1 MKQGLQ
7 LRLSQQLAMTPQLQ
21 QAIRLLQL
29 STLELQQELQQAL
42 ESNPLLEQTDIH
54 DEIATQETQDSE
66 GLDTAEALEQK
77 EMPDELPLDASW
89 DEIYTA
95 GTPSGTG
102 TDYIDDELPV
112 YQGETTQSLQDYL
125 MWQVE
130 LTPFSDT
137 DRAIATAIVDAVDDT
152 GYLTV
157 TVQDILD
164 GMGDSDGDIGL
175 EEIEAVLKRVQR
187 FDPVGVAARD
197 LRDCLLIQLS
207 QFSAETPFLAQA
219 RQIVSDHLD
228 LLANHDFRSLMRVTR
243 LKEDVLK
250 EAVNLI
256 QSLDPRPGQSIQT
269 GEPEYVIPDVLVR
282 KHNGRWTVEL
292 NADSIP
298 RLKINQQYAAMSGSA
313 RNESDSQFIRSNLQ
327 EAKWLI
333 KSLESRNDTLL
344 RVSRCIV
351 EQQQAFFEQGEE
363 YMKPMVLADIAQAVE
378 MHESTISRVTTQKYL
393 HSPRGI
399 FELKYFFSSHVNTEG
414 GGEASSTAIR
424 ALVKKLIAAE
434 NPAKPLSDSKLTS
447 MLSEQGSWWPAVP
460 LRSIE
465 NLYPYR
471 RQTSANSWSDPTD
484 KEDTMQLNITGQN
497 VEITEALREFVN
509 TKFAKLEQYFERINQ
524 VYIVLKVE
532 KVTQVADATLHVNGG
547 ELHASSEGQD
557 MYAAI
562 DGLIDKLA
570 RQLTKHKD
578 KLKQH

>member
-42 ESNPLLEQTDIH
+42 ESNPLLEQIDTH
-54 DEIATQETQDSE
+54 EEIDTRETQDSE
-66 GLDTAEALEQK
+66 TLDTADALEQK
-77 EMPDELPLDASW
+77 EMPEELPLDASW
-89 DEIYTA
+89 DTIYTA
-95 GTPSGTG
+95 GTPSGTSG
-102 TDYIDDELPV
+102 DYIDDELPV
-112 YQGETTQSLQDYL
+112 YQGETTQTLQDYL

-137 DRAIATAIVDAVDDT
+137 DRAIATSIVDAVDDT

-157 TVQDILD
+157 PLEDILES
-164 GMGDSDGDIGL
+164 MGD
-175 EEIEAVLKRVQR
+175 EEIDIDEVEAVLKRIQR
-187 FDPVGVAARD
+187 FDPVGVAAKD

-207 QFSAETPFLAQA
+207 QFDKTTPWLEEA
-219 RQIVSDHLD
+219 RLIISDHLD
-228 LLANHDFRSLMRVTR
+228 LLANHDFRTLMRVTR

-282 KHNGRWTVEL
+282 KHNGHWTVEL
-292 NADSIP
+292 NSDSIP
-298 RLKINQQYAAMSGSA
+298 RLQINQHYASMCNNA
-313 RNESDSQFIRSNLQ
+313 RNDDDSQFIRSNLQ
-327 EAKWLI
+327 DAKWLI

-447 MLSEQGSWWPAVP
+447 LLSEQGIMVARRTVAKYRES
-460 LRSIE
+460 LSI
-465 NLYPYR
+465 PPST
-471 RQTSANSWSDPTD
+471 QS
-484 KEDTMQLNITGQN
+484 KQL
-497 VEITEALREFVN
+497 V
-509 TKFAKLEQYFERINQ
+509 
-524 VYIVLKVE
+524 
-532 KVTQVADATLHVNGG
+532 
-547 ELHASSEGQD
+547 
-557 MYAAI
+557 
-562 DGLIDKLA
+562 
-570 RQLTKHKD
+570 
-578 KLKQH
+578 

>member
-1 MKQGLQ
+1 
-7 LRLSQQLAMTPQLQ
+7 MTPQLQ

-42 ESNPLLEQTDIH
+42 ESNPLLEQTDLH
-54 DEIATQETQDSE
+54 DEVETKEVEDRES
-66 GLDTAEALEQK
+66 LDTVDALEQK
-77 EMPDELPLDASW
+77 DMPEELPLDASW

-95 GTPSGTG
+95 GTPSGNG
-102 TDYIDDELPV
+102 VDYQDDELPV

-130 LTPFSDT
+130 LTPFTDT
-137 DRAIATAIVDAVDDT
+137 DRAIATSIVDAVDDT
-152 GYLTV
+152 GYLTIRLE
-157 TVQDILD
+157 DIVESID
-164 GMGDSDGDIGL
+164 DDDIGL
-175 EEIEAVLKRVQR
+175 EEVEAVLKRIQR
-187 FDPVGVAARD
+187 FDPVGVAAKD
-197 LRDCLLIQLS
+197 LRDCLLVQLS
-207 QFSAETPFLAQA
+207 QYAKETPWLEEA
-219 RQIVSDHLD
+219 RLIISDHLD

-243 LKEDVLK
+243 LKEEVLK

-269 GEPEYVIPDVLVR
+269 SEPEYVIPDVLVR
-282 KHNGRWTVEL
+282 KVSGRWVVEL
-292 NADSIP
+292 NSDSIP
-298 RLKINQQYAAMSGSA
+298 RLKINQHYAAMGNSA
-313 RNESDSQFIRSNLQ
+313 RNDADSQFIRSNLQ
-327 EAKWLI
+327 EARWLI

-351 EQQQAFFEQGEE
+351 EQQQAFFDQGEE
-363 YMKPMVLADIAQAVE
+363 FMKPMVLADIAQAVE

-434 NPAKPLSDSKLTS
+434 NPAKPLSDSKLTTICPNRV
-447 MLSEQGSWWPAVP
+447 SWWHVVP
-460 LRSIE
+460 SLSTE
-465 NLYPYR
+465 SLYPFR
-471 RQTSANSWSDPTD
+471 HLTSVNNWFDTTD
-484 KEDTMQLNITGQN
+484 KEDTMQLNITGHN
-497 VEITEALREFVN
+497 VEITPALREFVN
-509 TKFAKLEQYFERINQ
+509 AKFSKLEQFFDRINQ

-532 KVTQVADATLHVNGG
+532 KVTQIADANLHVNGG
-547 ELHASSEGQD
+547 EIHASAEGQD

>member
-42 ESNPLLEQTDIH
+42 ESNPLLEQIDTH
-54 DEIATQETQDSE
+54 EEIDTRETQDSE
-66 GLDTAEALEQK
+66 TLDTADALEQK
-77 EMPDELPLDASW
+77 EMPEELPLDASW
-89 DEIYTA
+89 DTIYTA
-95 GTPSGTG
+95 GTPSGTSG
-102 TDYIDDELPV
+102 DYIDDELPV
-112 YQGETTQSLQDYL
+112 YQGETTQTLQDYL

-137 DRAIATAIVDAVDDT
+137 DRAIATSIVDAVDET

-157 TVQDILD
+157 PLEDILESI
-164 GMGDSDGDIGL
+164 GD
-175 EEIEAVLKRVQR
+175 EEIDIDEVEAVLKRIQR
-187 FDPVGVAARD
+187 FDPVGVAAKD

-207 QFSAETPFLAQA
+207 QFDKTTPWLEEA
-219 RQIVSDHLD
+219 RLIISDHLD
-228 LLANHDFRSLMRVTR
+228 LLANHDFRTLMRVTR

-282 KHNGRWTVEL
+282 KHNGHWTVKL
-292 NADSIP
+292 NSDSIP
-298 RLKINQQYAAMSGSA
+298 RLQINQHYASMCNNA
-313 RNESDSQFIRSNLQ
+313 RNDGDSQFIRSNLQ
-327 EAKWLI
+327 DAKWLI

-447 MLSEQGSWWPAVP
+447 LLSEQGIMVARRTVAKYRES
-460 LRSIE
+460 LSIPPS
-465 NLYPYR
+465 NQR
-471 RQTSANSWSDPTD
+471 
-484 KEDTMQLNITGQN
+484 KQL
-497 VEITEALREFVN
+497 V
-509 TKFAKLEQYFERINQ
+509 
-524 VYIVLKVE
+524 
-532 KVTQVADATLHVNGG
+532 
-547 ELHASSEGQD
+547 
-557 MYAAI
+557 
-562 DGLIDKLA
+562 
-570 RQLTKHKD
+570 
-578 KLKQH
+578 

>member
-42 ESNPLLEQTDIH
+42 ESNPLLEQIDTH
-54 DEIATQETQDSE
+54 EEIDTRETQDSE
-66 GLDTAEALEQK
+66 TLDTADALEQK
-77 EMPDELPLDASW
+77 EMPEELPLDASW
-89 DEIYTA
+89 DTIYTA
-95 GTPSGTG
+95 GTPSGTSG
-102 TDYIDDELPV
+102 DYIDDELPV
-112 YQGETTQSLQDYL
+112 YQGETTQTLQDYL

-137 DRAIATAIVDAVDDT
+137 DRAIATSIVDAVDDT

-157 TVQDILD
+157 PLEDILES
-164 GMGDSDGDIGL
+164 MGD
-175 EEIEAVLKRVQR
+175 EEIDIDEVEAVLKRIQQ
-187 FDPVGVAARD
+187 FDPVGVAAKD

-207 QFSAETPFLAQA
+207 QFDKTTPWLEEA
-219 RQIVSDHLD
+219 RLIISDHLD
-228 LLANHDFRSLMRVTR
+228 LLANHDFRTLMRVTR

-282 KHNGRWTVEL
+282 KHNGHWTVEL
-292 NADSIP
+292 NSDSIP
-298 RLKINQQYAAMSGSA
+298 RLQINQHYASMCNNA
-313 RNESDSQFIRSNLQ
+313 RNDGDSQFIRSNLQ
-327 EAKWLI
+327 DAKWLI

-351 EQQQAFFEQGEE
+351 KQQQAFFEQGEE

-447 MLSEQGSWWPAVP
+447 LLSEQGIMVARRTVAKYRES
-460 LRSIE
+460 LSIPPS
-465 NLYPYR
+465 NQR
-471 RQTSANSWSDPTD
+471 
-484 KEDTMQLNITGQN
+484 KQL
-497 VEITEALREFVN
+497 V
-509 TKFAKLEQYFERINQ
+509 
-524 VYIVLKVE
+524 
-532 KVTQVADATLHVNGG
+532 
-547 ELHASSEGQD
+547 
-557 MYAAI
+557 
-562 DGLIDKLA
+562 
-570 RQLTKHKD
+570 
-578 KLKQH
+578 

>member
-42 ESNPLLEQTDIH
+42 ESNPLLEQIDTH
-54 DEIATQETQDSE
+54 EEIDTRETQDSE
-66 GLDTAEALEQK
+66 TLDTADALEQK
-77 EMPDELPLDASW
+77 EMPEELPLDASW
-89 DEIYTA
+89 DTIYTA
-95 GTPSGTG
+95 GTPSGTSG
-102 TDYIDDELPV
+102 DYIDDELPV
-112 YQGETTQSLQDYL
+112 YQGETTQTLQDYL

-137 DRAIATAIVDAVDDT
+137 DRAIATSIVDAVDDT

-157 TVQDILD
+157 PLEDILES
-164 GMGDSDGDIGL
+164 MGD
-175 EEIEAVLKRVQR
+175 EEIDIDEVEAVLKRIQR
-187 FDPVGVAARD
+187 FDPVGVAAKD

-207 QFSAETPFLAQA
+207 QFDKTTPWLEEA
-219 RQIVSDHLD
+219 RLIISDHLD
-228 LLANHDFRSLMRVTR
+228 LLANHDFRTLMRVTR

-282 KHNGRWTVEL
+282 KHNGHWTVEL
-292 NADSIP
+292 NSDSIP
-298 RLKINQQYAAMSGSA
+298 RLQINQHYASMCNNA
-313 RNESDSQFIRSNLQ
+313 RNDGDSQFIRSNLQ
-327 EAKWLI
+327 DAKWLI

-414 GGEASSTAIR
+414 VGEASSTAIR

-447 MLSEQGSWWPAVP
+447 LLSEQGIMVARRTVAKYRES
-460 LRSIE
+460 LSIPPS
-465 NLYPYR
+465 NQR
-471 RQTSANSWSDPTD
+471 
-484 KEDTMQLNITGQN
+484 KQL
-497 VEITEALREFVN
+497 V
-509 TKFAKLEQYFERINQ
+509 
-524 VYIVLKVE
+524 
-532 KVTQVADATLHVNGG
+532 
-547 ELHASSEGQD
+547 
-557 MYAAI
+557 
-562 DGLIDKLA
+562 
-570 RQLTKHKD
+570 
-578 KLKQH
+578 

>member
-42 ESNPLLEQTDIH
+42 ESNPLLEQIDTH
-54 DEIATQETQDSE
+54 EEIDTRETQDSE
-66 GLDTAEALEQK
+66 TLDTADALEQK
-77 EMPDELPLDASW
+77 EMPEELPLDASW
-89 DEIYTA
+89 DTIYTA
-95 GTPSGTG
+95 GTPSGTSG
-102 TDYIDDELPV
+102 DYIDDELPV
-112 YQGETTQSLQDYL
+112 YQGETTQTLQDYL

-137 DRAIATAIVDAVDDT
+137 DRAIATSIVDAVDDT

-157 TVQDILD
+157 PLEDILES
-164 GMGDSDGDIGL
+164 MGD
-175 EEIEAVLKRVQR
+175 EEIDIDEVEAVLKRIQR
-187 FDPVGVAARD
+187 FDPVGVAAKD

-207 QFSAETPFLAQA
+207 QFDKTTPWLEEA
-219 RQIVSDHLD
+219 RLIISDHLD
-228 LLANHDFRSLMRVTR
+228 LLANHDFRTLRRVTR

-250 EAVNLI
+250 EAVNLV

-282 KHNGRWTVEL
+282 KHNGHWTVEL
-292 NADSIP
+292 NSDSIP
-298 RLKINQQYAAMSGSA
+298 RLQINQHYASMCNNA
-313 RNESDSQFIRSNLQ
+313 RNDGDSQFIRSNLQ
-327 EAKWLI
+327 DAKWLI

-447 MLSEQGSWWPAVP
+447 LLSEQGIMVARRTVVKYRES
-460 LRSIE
+460 LSIPPS
-465 NLYPYR
+465 NQR
-471 RQTSANSWSDPTD
+471 
-484 KEDTMQLNITGQN
+484 KQL
-497 VEITEALREFVN
+497 V
-509 TKFAKLEQYFERINQ
+509 
-524 VYIVLKVE
+524 
-532 KVTQVADATLHVNGG
+532 
-547 ELHASSEGQD
+547 
-557 MYAAI
+557 
-562 DGLIDKLA
+562 
-570 RQLTKHKD
+570 
-578 KLKQH
+578 

>member
-42 ESNPLLEQTDIH
+42 ESNPLLEQIDTH
-54 DEIATQETQDSE
+54 EEIDTRETQDSE
-66 GLDTAEALEQK
+66 TLDTADALEQK
-77 EMPDELPLDASW
+77 EMPEELPLDASW
-89 DEIYTA
+89 DTIYTA
-95 GTPSGTG
+95 GTPSGTSG
-102 TDYIDDELPV
+102 DYIDDELPV
-112 YQGETTQSLQDYL
+112 YQGETTQTLQDYL

-137 DRAIATAIVDAVDDT
+137 DRAIATSIVDAVDDT

-157 TVQDILD
+157 PLEDILES
-164 GMGDSDGDIGL
+164 MGD
-175 EEIEAVLKRVQR
+175 EEIDIDEVEAVLKRIQR
-187 FDPVGVAARD
+187 FDPVGVAAKD

-207 QFSAETPFLAQA
+207 QFDKTTPWLEEA
-219 RQIVSDHLD
+219 RLIISDHLD
-228 LLANHDFRSLMRVTR
+228 LLANHDFRTLMRVTR

-282 KHNGRWTVEL
+282 KHNGHWTVEL
-292 NADSIP
+292 NSDSIP
-298 RLKINQQYAAMSGSA
+298 RLQINQHYASMCNNA
-313 RNESDSQFIRSNLQ
+313 RNDGDSQFIRSNLQ
-327 EAKWLI
+327 DAKWLI

-378 MHESTISRVTTQKYL
+378 MHESTISRVTTQKYV

-447 MLSEQGSWWPAVP
+447 LLSEQGIMVARRTVAKYRES
-460 LRSIE
+460 LSIPPS
-465 NLYPYR
+465 NQR
-471 RQTSANSWSDPTD
+471 
-484 KEDTMQLNITGQN
+484 KQL
-497 VEITEALREFVN
+497 V
-509 TKFAKLEQYFERINQ
+509 
-524 VYIVLKVE
+524 
-532 KVTQVADATLHVNGG
+532 
-547 ELHASSEGQD
+547 
-557 MYAAI
+557 
-562 DGLIDKLA
+562 
-570 RQLTKHKD
+570 
-578 KLKQH
+578 

>member
-42 ESNPLLEQTDIH
+42 ESNPLLEQIDTH
-54 DEIATQETQDSE
+54 EEIDTRETQDSE
-66 GLDTAEALEQK
+66 TLDTADALEQK
-77 EMPDELPLDASW
+77 EMPEELPLDASW
-89 DEIYTA
+89 DTIYTA
-95 GTPSGTG
+95 GTPSGTSG
-102 TDYIDDELPV
+102 DYIDDELPV
-112 YQGETTQSLQDYL
+112 YQGETTQTLQDYL

-137 DRAIATAIVDAVDDT
+137 DRAIATSIVDAVDDT

-157 TVQDILD
+157 PLEDILES
-164 GMGDSDGDIGL
+164 MGD
-175 EEIEAVLKRVQR
+175 EEIDIDEVEAVLKRIQR
-187 FDPVGVAARD
+187 FDPVGVAAKD

-207 QFSAETPFLAQA
+207 QFDKTTPWLEEA
-219 RQIVSDHLD
+219 RLIISDHLD
-228 LLANHDFRSLMRVTR
+228 LLANHDFRTLMRVTR

-282 KHNGRWTVEL
+282 KHNGHWTVEL
-292 NADSIP
+292 NSDSIP
-298 RLKINQQYAAMSGSA
+298 RLQINQHYASMCNNA
-313 RNESDSQFIRSNLQ
+313 RNDDDSQFIRSNLQ
-327 EAKWLI
+327 DAKWLI

-399 FELKYFFSSHVNTEG
+399 FKLKYFFSSHVNTEG

-447 MLSEQGSWWPAVP
+447 LLSEQGIMVARRTVAKYRES
-460 LRSIE
+460 LSIPPS
-465 NLYPYR
+465 NQR
-471 RQTSANSWSDPTD
+471 
-484 KEDTMQLNITGQN
+484 KQL
-497 VEITEALREFVN
+497 V
-509 TKFAKLEQYFERINQ
+509 
-524 VYIVLKVE
+524 
-532 KVTQVADATLHVNGG
+532 
-547 ELHASSEGQD
+547 
-557 MYAAI
+557 
-562 DGLIDKLA
+562 
-570 RQLTKHKD
+570 
-578 KLKQH
+578 

>member
-42 ESNPLLEQTDIH
+42 ESNPLLEQIDTH
-54 DEIATQETQDSE
+54 EEIDTRETQDSE
-66 GLDTAEALEQK
+66 TLDTADALEQK
-77 EMPDELPLDASW
+77 EMPEELPLDASW
-89 DEIYTA
+89 DTIYTA
-95 GTPSGTG
+95 GTPSGTSG
-102 TDYIDDELPV
+102 DYIDDELPV
-112 YQGETTQSLQDYL
+112 YQGETTQTLQDYL

-137 DRAIATAIVDAVDDT
+137 DRAIATSIVDAVDDT

-157 TVQDILD
+157 PLEDILES
-164 GMGDSDGDIGL
+164 MGD
-175 EEIEAVLKRVQR
+175 EEIDIDEVEAVLKRIQR
-187 FDPVGVAARD
+187 FDPVGVAAKD

-207 QFSAETPFLAQA
+207 QFDKTTPWLEEA
-219 RQIVSDHLD
+219 RLIISDHLD
-228 LLANHDFRSLMRVTR
+228 LLANHDFRTLMRVTR

-282 KHNGRWTVEL
+282 KHNGHWTVEL
-292 NADSIP
+292 NSDSIP
-298 RLKINQQYAAMSGSA
+298 RLQINQHYASMCNNA
-313 RNESDSQFIRSNLQ
+313 RNDGDSQFIRSNLQ
-327 EAKWLI
+327 DAKWLI

-399 FELKYFFSSHVNTEG
+399 FGLKYFFSSHVNTEG

-447 MLSEQGSWWPAVP
+447 LLSEQGIMVARRTVAKYRES
-460 LRSIE
+460 LSIPPS
-465 NLYPYR
+465 NQR
-471 RQTSANSWSDPTD
+471 
-484 KEDTMQLNITGQN
+484 KQL
-497 VEITEALREFVN
+497 V
-509 TKFAKLEQYFERINQ
+509 
-524 VYIVLKVE
+524 
-532 KVTQVADATLHVNGG
+532 
-547 ELHASSEGQD
+547 
-557 MYAAI
+557 
-562 DGLIDKLA
+562 
-570 RQLTKHKD
+570 
-578 KLKQH
+578 

>member
-42 ESNPLLEQTDIH
+42 ESNPLLEQIDTH
-54 DEIATQETQDSE
+54 EEIDTRETQDSE
-66 GLDTAEALEQK
+66 TLDTADALEQK
-77 EMPDELPLDASW
+77 EMPEELPLDASW
-89 DEIYTA
+89 DTIYTA
-95 GTPSGTG
+95 GTPSGTSG
-102 TDYIDDELPV
+102 DYIDDELPV
-112 YQGETTQSLQDYL
+112 YQGETTQILQDYL

-137 DRAIATAIVDAVDDT
+137 DRAIATSIVDAVDET

-157 TVQDILD
+157 PLEDILES
-164 GMGDSDGDIGL
+164 MGD
-175 EEIEAVLKRVQR
+175 EEIDIDEVEAVLKRIQR
-187 FDPVGVAARD
+187 FDPVGVAAKD

-207 QFSAETPFLAQA
+207 QFDKTTPWLEEA
-219 RQIVSDHLD
+219 RLIISDHLD
-228 LLANHDFRSLMRVTR
+228 LLANHDFRTLMRVTR

-282 KHNGRWTVEL
+282 KHNGHWTVEL
-292 NADSIP
+292 NSDSIP
-298 RLKINQQYAAMSGSA
+298 RLQINQHYASMCNNA
-313 RNESDSQFIRSNLQ
+313 RNDGDSQFIRSNLQ
-327 EAKWLI
+327 DAKWLI

-447 MLSEQGSWWPAVP
+447 LLSEQGIMVARRTVAKYRES
-460 LRSIE
+460 LSIPPS
-465 NLYPYR
+465 NQR
-471 RQTSANSWSDPTD
+471 
-484 KEDTMQLNITGQN
+484 KQL
-497 VEITEALREFVN
+497 V
-509 TKFAKLEQYFERINQ
+509 
-524 VYIVLKVE
+524 
-532 KVTQVADATLHVNGG
+532 
-547 ELHASSEGQD
+547 
-557 MYAAI
+557 
-562 DGLIDKLA
+562 
-570 RQLTKHKD
+570 
-578 KLKQH
+578 

>member
-42 ESNPLLEQTDIH
+42 ESNPLLEQIDTH
-54 DEIATQETQDSE
+54 EEIDTRETQDSE
-66 GLDTAEALEQK
+66 TLDTADALEQK
-77 EMPDELPLDASW
+77 EMPEELPLDASW
-89 DEIYTA
+89 DTIYTA
-95 GTPSGTG
+95 GTPSGTSG
-102 TDYIDDELPV
+102 DYIDDELPV
-112 YQGETTQSLQDYL
+112 YQGETTQTLQDYL

-137 DRAIATAIVDAVDDT
+137 DRAIATSIVDAVDDT

-157 TVQDILD
+157 PLEDILES
-164 GMGDSDGDIGL
+164 MGD
-175 EEIEAVLKRVQR
+175 EEIDIDEVEAVLKRIQR
-187 FDPVGVAARD
+187 FDPVGVAAKD

-207 QFSAETPFLAQA
+207 QFDKTTPWLEEA
-219 RQIVSDHLD
+219 RLIISDHLD
-228 LLANHDFRSLMRVTR
+228 LLANHDFRTLMRVTR

-282 KHNGRWTVEL
+282 KHNGHWTVEL
-292 NADSIP
+292 NSDSIP
-298 RLKINQQYAAMSGSA
+298 RLQINQHYASMCNNA
-313 RNESDSQFIRSNLQ
+313 RNDGDSQFIRSNLQ
-327 EAKWLI
+327 DAKWLI

-434 NPAKPLSDSKLTS
+434 NTAKPLSDSKLTS
-447 MLSEQGSWWPAVP
+447 LLSEQGIMVARRTVAKYRES
-460 LRSIE
+460 LSIPPS
-465 NLYPYR
+465 NQR
-471 RQTSANSWSDPTD
+471 
-484 KEDTMQLNITGQN
+484 KQL
-497 VEITEALREFVN
+497 V
-509 TKFAKLEQYFERINQ
+509 
-524 VYIVLKVE
+524 
-532 KVTQVADATLHVNGG
+532 
-547 ELHASSEGQD
+547 
-557 MYAAI
+557 
-562 DGLIDKLA
+562 
-570 RQLTKHKD
+570 
-578 KLKQH
+578 

>member
-42 ESNPLLEQTDIH
+42 ESNPLLEQIDTH
-54 DEIATQETQDSE
+54 EEIDTRETQDSE
-66 GLDTAEALEQK
+66 TLDTADALEQK
-77 EMPDELPLDASW
+77 EMPEELPLDASW
-89 DEIYTA
+89 DTIYTA
-95 GTPSGTG
+95 GTPSGTSG
-102 TDYIDDELPV
+102 DYIDDELPV
-112 YQGETTQSLQDYL
+112 YQGETTQTLQDYL

-137 DRAIATAIVDAVDDT
+137 DRAIATSIVDAVDDT

-157 TVQDILD
+157 PLEDILES
-164 GMGDSDGDIGL
+164 MGD
-175 EEIEAVLKRVQR
+175 EEIDIDEVEAVLKRIQR
-187 FDPVGVAARD
+187 FEPVGVAAKD

-207 QFSAETPFLAQA
+207 QFDKTTPWLEEA
-219 RQIVSDHLD
+219 RLIISDHLD
-228 LLANHDFRSLMRVTR
+228 LLANHDFRTLMRVTR

-282 KHNGRWTVEL
+282 KHNGHWTVEL
-292 NADSIP
+292 NSDSIP
-298 RLKINQQYAAMSGSA
+298 RLQINQHYASMCNNA
-313 RNESDSQFIRSNLQ
+313 RNDGDSQFIRSNLQ
-327 EAKWLI
+327 DAKWLI

-447 MLSEQGSWWPAVP
+447 LLSEQGIMVARRTVAKYRES
-460 LRSIE
+460 LSIPPS
-465 NLYPYR
+465 NQR
-471 RQTSANSWSDPTD
+471 
-484 KEDTMQLNITGQN
+484 KQL
-497 VEITEALREFVN
+497 V
-509 TKFAKLEQYFERINQ
+509 
-524 VYIVLKVE
+524 
-532 KVTQVADATLHVNGG
+532 
-547 ELHASSEGQD
+547 
-557 MYAAI
+557 
-562 DGLIDKLA
+562 
-570 RQLTKHKD
+570 
-578 KLKQH
+578 

>member
-42 ESNPLLEQTDIH
+42 ESNPLLEQIDPH
-54 DEIATQETQDSE
+54 EEIDTRETQDSE
-66 GLDTAEALEQK
+66 TLDTADALEQK
-77 EMPDELPLDASW
+77 EMPEELPLDASW
-89 DEIYTA
+89 DTIYTA
-95 GTPSGTG
+95 GTPSGTSG
-102 TDYIDDELPV
+102 DYIDDELPV
-112 YQGETTQSLQDYL
+112 YQGETTQTLQDYL

-137 DRAIATAIVDAVDDT
+137 DRAIATSIVDAVDDT

-157 TVQDILD
+157 PLEDILES
-164 GMGDSDGDIGL
+164 MGD
-175 EEIEAVLKRVQR
+175 EEIDIDEVEAVLKRIQR
-187 FDPVGVAARD
+187 FDPVGVAAKD

-207 QFSAETPFLAQA
+207 QFDKTTPWLEEA
-219 RQIVSDHLD
+219 RLIISDHLD
-228 LLANHDFRSLMRVTR
+228 LLANHDFRTLMRVTR

-282 KHNGRWTVEL
+282 KHNGHWTVEL
-292 NADSIP
+292 NSDSIP
-298 RLKINQQYAAMSGSA
+298 RLQINQHYASMCNNA
-313 RNESDSQFIRSNLQ
+313 RNDGDSQFIRSNLQ
-327 EAKWLI
+327 DAKWLI

-447 MLSEQGSWWPAVP
+447 LLSEQGIMVARRTVAKYRES
-460 LRSIE
+460 LSIPPS
-465 NLYPYR
+465 NQR
-471 RQTSANSWSDPTD
+471 
-484 KEDTMQLNITGQN
+484 KQL
-497 VEITEALREFVN
+497 V
-509 TKFAKLEQYFERINQ
+509 
-524 VYIVLKVE
+524 
-532 KVTQVADATLHVNGG
+532 
-547 ELHASSEGQD
+547 
-557 MYAAI
+557 
-562 DGLIDKLA
+562 
-570 RQLTKHKD
+570 
-578 KLKQH
+578 

>member
-42 ESNPLLEQTDIH
+42 ESNPLLEQIDTH
-54 DEIATQETQDSE
+54 EEIDTRETQDSE
-66 GLDTAEALEQK
+66 TLDTADALEQK
-77 EMPDELPLDASW
+77 EMPEELPLDASW
-89 DEIYTA
+89 DTIYTA
-95 GTPSGTG
+95 GTPSGTSG
-102 TDYIDDELPV
+102 DYIDDELPV
-112 YQGETTQSLQDYL
+112 YQGETTQTLQDYL

-137 DRAIATAIVDAVDDT
+137 DRAIATSIVDAVDDT

-157 TVQDILD
+157 PLEDILES
-164 GMGDSDGDIGL
+164 MGD
-175 EEIEAVLKRVQR
+175 EEIDIDEVEAVLKRIQR
-187 FDPVGVAARD
+187 FDPVGVAAKD

-207 QFSAETPFLAQA
+207 QFDKTTPWLEEA
-219 RQIVSDHLD
+219 RLIISDHLD
-228 LLANHDFRSLMRVTR
+228 LLANHDFRTLMRVTC

-282 KHNGRWTVEL
+282 KHNGHWTVEL
-292 NADSIP
+292 NSDSIP
-298 RLKINQQYAAMSGSA
+298 RLQINQHYASMCNNA
-313 RNESDSQFIRSNLQ
+313 RNDGDSQFIRSNLQ
-327 EAKWLI
+327 DAKWLI

-447 MLSEQGSWWPAVP
+447 LLSEQGIMVARRTVAKYRES
-460 LRSIE
+460 LSIPPS
-465 NLYPYR
+465 NQR
-471 RQTSANSWSDPTD
+471 
-484 KEDTMQLNITGQN
+484 KQL
-497 VEITEALREFVN
+497 V
-509 TKFAKLEQYFERINQ
+509 
-524 VYIVLKVE
+524 
-532 KVTQVADATLHVNGG
+532 
-547 ELHASSEGQD
+547 
-557 MYAAI
+557 
-562 DGLIDKLA
+562 
-570 RQLTKHKD
+570 
-578 KLKQH
+578 

>member
-42 ESNPLLEQTDIH
+42 ESNPLLEQIDTH
-54 DEIATQETQDSE
+54 EEIDTRETQDSE
-66 GLDTAEALEQK
+66 TLDTADALEQK
-77 EMPDELPLDASW
+77 EMLEELPLDASW
-89 DEIYTA
+89 DTIYTA
-95 GTPSGTG
+95 GTPSGTSG
-102 TDYIDDELPV
+102 DYIDDELPV
-112 YQGETTQSLQDYL
+112 YQGETTQTLQDYL

-137 DRAIATAIVDAVDDT
+137 DRAIATSIVDAVDDT

-157 TVQDILD
+157 PLEDILES
-164 GMGDSDGDIGL
+164 MGD
-175 EEIEAVLKRVQR
+175 EEIDIDEVEAVLKRIQR
-187 FDPVGVAARD
+187 FDPVGVAAKD

-207 QFSAETPFLAQA
+207 QFDKTTPWLEEA
-219 RQIVSDHLD
+219 RLIISDHLD
-228 LLANHDFRSLMRVTR
+228 LLANHDFRTLMRVTR

-282 KHNGRWTVEL
+282 KHNGHWTVEL
-292 NADSIP
+292 NSDSIP
-298 RLKINQQYAAMSGSA
+298 RLQINQHYASMCNNA
-313 RNESDSQFIRSNLQ
+313 RNDGDSQFIRSNLQ
-327 EAKWLI
+327 DAKWLI

-447 MLSEQGSWWPAVP
+447 LLSEQGIMVARRTVAKYRES
-460 LRSIE
+460 LSIPPS
-465 NLYPYR
+465 NQR
-471 RQTSANSWSDPTD
+471 
-484 KEDTMQLNITGQN
+484 KQL
-497 VEITEALREFVN
+497 V
-509 TKFAKLEQYFERINQ
+509 
-524 VYIVLKVE
+524 
-532 KVTQVADATLHVNGG
+532 
-547 ELHASSEGQD
+547 
-557 MYAAI
+557 
-562 DGLIDKLA
+562 
-570 RQLTKHKD
+570 
-578 KLKQH
+578 

>member
-29 STLELQQELQQAL
+29 STLELQQELQHAL
-42 ESNPLLEQTDIH
+42 ESNPLLEQIDTH
-54 DEIATQETQDSE
+54 EEIDTRETQDSE
-66 GLDTAEALEQK
+66 TLDTADALEQK
-77 EMPDELPLDASW
+77 EMPEELPLDASW
-89 DEIYTA
+89 DTIYTA
-95 GTPSGTG
+95 GTPSGTSG
-102 TDYIDDELPV
+102 DYIDDELPV
-112 YQGETTQSLQDYL
+112 YQGETTQTLQDYL

-137 DRAIATAIVDAVDDT
+137 DRAIATSIVDAVDDT

-157 TVQDILD
+157 PLEDILES
-164 GMGDSDGDIGL
+164 MGD
-175 EEIEAVLKRVQR
+175 EEIDIDEVEAVLKRIQR
-187 FDPVGVAARD
+187 FDPVGVAAKD

-207 QFSAETPFLAQA
+207 QFDKTTPWLEEA
-219 RQIVSDHLD
+219 RLIISDHLD
-228 LLANHDFRSLMRVTR
+228 LLANHDFRTLMRVTR

-282 KHNGRWTVEL
+282 KHNGHWTVEL
-292 NADSIP
+292 NSDSIP
-298 RLKINQQYAAMSGSA
+298 RLQINQHYASMCNNA
-313 RNESDSQFIRSNLQ
+313 RNDGDSQFIRSNLQ
-327 EAKWLI
+327 DAKWLI

-447 MLSEQGSWWPAVP
+447 LLSEQGIMVARRTVAKYRES
-460 LRSIE
+460 LSIPPS
-465 NLYPYR
+465 NQR
-471 RQTSANSWSDPTD
+471 
-484 KEDTMQLNITGQN
+484 KQL
-497 VEITEALREFVN
+497 V
-509 TKFAKLEQYFERINQ
+509 
-524 VYIVLKVE
+524 
-532 KVTQVADATLHVNGG
+532 
-547 ELHASSEGQD
+547 
-557 MYAAI
+557 
-562 DGLIDKLA
+562 
-570 RQLTKHKD
+570 
-578 KLKQH
+578 

>member
-42 ESNPLLEQTDIH
+42 ESNPLLEQIDTH
-54 DEIATQETQDSE
+54 EEIDTRETQDSE
-66 GLDTAEALEQK
+66 TLDTADALEQK
-77 EMPDELPLDASW
+77 EMPEELPLDASW
-89 DEIYTA
+89 DTIYTA
-95 GTPSGTG
+95 GTPSGTSG
-102 TDYIDDELPV
+102 DYIDDELPV
-112 YQGETTQSLQDYL
+112 YQGETTQTLQDYL

-137 DRAIATAIVDAVDDT
+137 DRAIATSIVDAVDET

-157 TVQDILD
+157 PLEDILESI
-164 GMGDSDGDIGL
+164 GD
-175 EEIEAVLKRVQR
+175 EEIDIDEVEAVLKRIQR
-187 FDPVGVAARD
+187 FDPVGVAAKD

-207 QFSAETPFLAQA
+207 QFDKTTPWLEEA
-219 RQIVSDHLD
+219 RLIISDHLD
-228 LLANHDFRSLMRVTR
+228 LLANHDFRTLMRVTR

-282 KHNGRWTVEL
+282 KHNGHWTVEL
-292 NADSIP
+292 NSDSIP
-298 RLKINQQYAAMSGSA
+298 RLQINQHYASMCNNA
-313 RNESDSQFIRSNLQ
+313 RNDGDSQFIRSNLQ
-327 EAKWLI
+327 DAKWLI

-447 MLSEQGSWWPAVP
+447 LLSELGIMVARRTVAKYRES
-460 LRSIE
+460 LSIPPS
-465 NLYPYR
+465 NQR
-471 RQTSANSWSDPTD
+471 
-484 KEDTMQLNITGQN
+484 KQL
-497 VEITEALREFVN
+497 V
-509 TKFAKLEQYFERINQ
+509 
-524 VYIVLKVE
+524 
-532 KVTQVADATLHVNGG
+532 
-547 ELHASSEGQD
+547 
-557 MYAAI
+557 
-562 DGLIDKLA
+562 
-570 RQLTKHKD
+570 
-578 KLKQH
+578 

>member
-42 ESNPLLEQTDIH
+42 ESNPLLEQIDTH
-54 DEIATQETQDSE
+54 EEIDTRETQDSE
-66 GLDTAEALEQK
+66 TLDTADALEQK
-77 EMPDELPLDASW
+77 EMPEELPLDASW
-89 DEIYTA
+89 DTIYTA
-95 GTPSGTG
+95 GTPSGTSG
-102 TDYIDDELPV
+102 DYIDDELPV
-112 YQGETTQSLQDYL
+112 YQGETTLTLQDYL

-137 DRAIATAIVDAVDDT
+137 DRAIATSIVDAVDDT

-157 TVQDILD
+157 PLEDILES
-164 GMGDSDGDIGL
+164 MGD
-175 EEIEAVLKRVQR
+175 EEIDIDEVEAVLKRIQR
-187 FDPVGVAARD
+187 FDPVGVAAKD

-207 QFSAETPFLAQA
+207 QFDKTTPWLEEA
-219 RQIVSDHLD
+219 RLIISDHLD
-228 LLANHDFRSLMRVTR
+228 LLANHDFRTLMRVTR

-282 KHNGRWTVEL
+282 KHNGHWTVEL
-292 NADSIP
+292 NSDSIP
-298 RLKINQQYAAMSGSA
+298 RLQINQHYASMCNNA
-313 RNESDSQFIRSNLQ
+313 RNDGDSQFIRSNLQ
-327 EAKWLI
+327 DAKWLI

-447 MLSEQGSWWPAVP
+447 LLSEQGIMVARRTVAKYRES
-460 LRSIE
+460 LSIPPS
-465 NLYPYR
+465 NQR
-471 RQTSANSWSDPTD
+471 
-484 KEDTMQLNITGQN
+484 KQL
-497 VEITEALREFVN
+497 V
-509 TKFAKLEQYFERINQ
+509 
-524 VYIVLKVE
+524 
-532 KVTQVADATLHVNGG
+532 
-547 ELHASSEGQD
+547 
-557 MYAAI
+557 
-562 DGLIDKLA
+562 
-570 RQLTKHKD
+570 
-578 KLKQH
+578 

>member
-42 ESNPLLEQTDIH
+42 ESNPLLEQIDTH
-54 DEIATQETQDSE
+54 EEIDTRETQDSE
-66 GLDTAEALEQK
+66 TLDTADALEQK
-77 EMPDELPLDASW
+77 EMPEELPLDASW
-89 DEIYTA
+89 DTIYTA
-95 GTPSGTG
+95 GTPSGTSG
-102 TDYIDDELPV
+102 DYIDDDLPV
-112 YQGETTQSLQDYL
+112 YQGETTQTLQDYL

-137 DRAIATAIVDAVDDT
+137 DRAIATSIVDAVDDT

-157 TVQDILD
+157 PLEDILES
-164 GMGDSDGDIGL
+164 MGD
-175 EEIEAVLKRVQR
+175 EEIDIDEVEAVLKRIQR
-187 FDPVGVAARD
+187 FDPVGVAAKD

-207 QFSAETPFLAQA
+207 QFDKTTPWLEEA
-219 RQIVSDHLD
+219 RLIISDHLD
-228 LLANHDFRSLMRVTR
+228 LLANHDFRTLMRVTR

-282 KHNGRWTVEL
+282 KHNGHWTVEL
-292 NADSIP
+292 NSDSIP
-298 RLKINQQYAAMSGSA
+298 RLQINQHYASMCNNA
-313 RNESDSQFIRSNLQ
+313 RNDGDSQFIRSNLQ
-327 EAKWLI
+327 DAKWLI

-447 MLSEQGSWWPAVP
+447 LLSEQGIMVARRTVAKYRES
-460 LRSIE
+460 LSIPPS
-465 NLYPYR
+465 NQR
-471 RQTSANSWSDPTD
+471 
-484 KEDTMQLNITGQN
+484 KQL
-497 VEITEALREFVN
+497 V
-509 TKFAKLEQYFERINQ
+509 
-524 VYIVLKVE
+524 
-532 KVTQVADATLHVNGG
+532 
-547 ELHASSEGQD
+547 
-557 MYAAI
+557 
-562 DGLIDKLA
+562 
-570 RQLTKHKD
+570 
-578 KLKQH
+578 

>member
-42 ESNPLLEQTDIH
+42 ESNPLLEQIDTH
-54 DEIATQETQDSE
+54 EEIDTRETQDSE
-66 GLDTAEALEQK
+66 TLDTADALEQK
-77 EMPDELPLDASW
+77 EMPEELPLDASW
-89 DEIYTA
+89 DTIYTA
-95 GTPSGTG
+95 GTPSGTSG
-102 TDYIDDELPV
+102 DYIDDELPV
-112 YQGETTQSLQDYL
+112 YQGETTQTLQDYL

-137 DRAIATAIVDAVDDT
+137 DRAIATSIVDAVDET

-157 TVQDILD
+157 PLEDILESI
-164 GMGDSDGDIGL
+164 GD
-175 EEIEAVLKRVQR
+175 EEIDIDEVEAVLKRIQR
-187 FDPVGVAARD
+187 FDPVGVAAKD

-207 QFSAETPFLAQA
+207 QFDKTTPWLEEA
-219 RQIVSDHLD
+219 RLIISDHLD
-228 LLANHDFRSLMRVTR
+228 LLANHDFRTLMRVTR

-269 GEPEYVIPDVLVR
+269 GEPEHVIPDVLVR
-282 KHNGRWTVEL
+282 KHNGHWTVEL
-292 NADSIP
+292 NSDSIP
-298 RLKINQQYAAMSGSA
+298 RLQINQHYASMCNNA
-313 RNESDSQFIRSNLQ
+313 RNDGDSQFIRSNLQ
-327 EAKWLI
+327 DAKWLI

-447 MLSEQGSWWPAVP
+447 LLSEQGIMVARRTVAKYRES
-460 LRSIE
+460 LSIPPS
-465 NLYPYR
+465 NQR
-471 RQTSANSWSDPTD
+471 
-484 KEDTMQLNITGQN
+484 KQL
-497 VEITEALREFVN
+497 V
-509 TKFAKLEQYFERINQ
+509 
-524 VYIVLKVE
+524 
-532 KVTQVADATLHVNGG
+532 
-547 ELHASSEGQD
+547 
-557 MYAAI
+557 
-562 DGLIDKLA
+562 
-570 RQLTKHKD
+570 
-578 KLKQH
+578 

>member
-42 ESNPLLEQTDIH
+42 ESNPLLEQIDTH
-54 DEIATQETQDSE
+54 EEIDTRETQDSE
-66 GLDTAEALEQK
+66 TLDTADALEQK
-77 EMPDELPLDASW
+77 EMPEELPLDASW
-89 DEIYTA
+89 DTIYTA
-95 GTPSGTG
+95 GTPSGTSG
-102 TDYIDDELPV
+102 DYIDDELPV
-112 YQGETTQSLQDYL
+112 YQGETTQTLQDYL

-137 DRAIATAIVDAVDDT
+137 DRAIATSIVDAVDET

-157 TVQDILD
+157 PLEDILESI
-164 GMGDSDGDIGL
+164 GD
-175 EEIEAVLKRVQR
+175 EEIDIDEVEAVLKRIQR
-187 FDPVGVAARD
+187 FDPVGVAAKD

-207 QFSAETPFLAQA
+207 QFDKTTPWLEEA
-219 RQIVSDHLD
+219 RLIISDHLD
-228 LLANHDFRSLMRVTR
+228 LLANHDFRTLMRVTR

-282 KHNGRWTVEL
+282 KHNGHWTVEL
-292 NADSIP
+292 NSDSIP
-298 RLKINQQYAAMSGSA
+298 RLQINQHYASMCNNA
-313 RNESDSQFIRSNLQ
+313 RNDGDSQFIRSNLQ
-327 EAKWLI
+327 DAKWLI

-434 NPAKPLSDSKLTS
+434 NPAKSLSDSKLTS
-447 MLSEQGSWWPAVP
+447 LLSEQGIMVARRTVAKYRES
-460 LRSIE
+460 LSIPPS
-465 NLYPYR
+465 NQR
-471 RQTSANSWSDPTD
+471 
-484 KEDTMQLNITGQN
+484 KQL
-497 VEITEALREFVN
+497 V
-509 TKFAKLEQYFERINQ
+509 
-524 VYIVLKVE
+524 
-532 KVTQVADATLHVNGG
+532 
-547 ELHASSEGQD
+547 
-557 MYAAI
+557 
-562 DGLIDKLA
+562 
-570 RQLTKHKD
+570 
-578 KLKQH
+578 

>member
-42 ESNPLLEQTDIH
+42 ESNPLLEQIDTH
-54 DEIATQETQDSE
+54 EEIDTRETQDSE
-66 GLDTAEALEQK
+66 TLDTADALEQK
-77 EMPDELPLDASW
+77 EMPEELPLDASW
-89 DEIYTA
+89 DTIYTA
-95 GTPSGTG
+95 GTPSGTSG
-102 TDYIDDELPV
+102 DYIDDELPV
-112 YQGETTQSLQDYL
+112 YQGETTQTLQDYL

-137 DRAIATAIVDAVDDT
+137 DRAIATSIVDAVDDT

-157 TVQDILD
+157 PLEDILES
-164 GMGDSDGDIGL
+164 MGD
-175 EEIEAVLKRVQR
+175 EEIDIDEVEAVLKRIQR
-187 FDPVGVAARD
+187 FDPVGVAAKD

-207 QFSAETPFLAQA
+207 QFDKTTPWLEEA
-219 RQIVSDHLD
+219 RLIISDHLD
-228 LLANHDFRSLMRVTR
+228 LLANHDFRTLKRVTR

-282 KHNGRWTVEL
+282 KHNGHWTVEL
-292 NADSIP
+292 NSDSIP
-298 RLKINQQYAAMSGSA
+298 RLQINQHYASMCNNA
-313 RNESDSQFIRSNLQ
+313 RNDGDSQFIRSNLQ
-327 EAKWLI
+327 DAKWLI

-447 MLSEQGSWWPAVP
+447 LLSEQGIMVARRTVAKYRES
-460 LRSIE
+460 LSIPPS
-465 NLYPYR
+465 NQR
-471 RQTSANSWSDPTD
+471 
-484 KEDTMQLNITGQN
+484 KQL
-497 VEITEALREFVN
+497 V
-509 TKFAKLEQYFERINQ
+509 
-524 VYIVLKVE
+524 
-532 KVTQVADATLHVNGG
+532 
-547 ELHASSEGQD
+547 
-557 MYAAI
+557 
-562 DGLIDKLA
+562 
-570 RQLTKHKD
+570 
-578 KLKQH
+578 

>member
-42 ESNPLLEQTDIH
+42 EINPLLEQIDTH
-54 DEIATQETQDSE
+54 EEIDTRETQDSE
-66 GLDTAEALEQK
+66 TLDTADALEQK
-77 EMPDELPLDASW
+77 EMPEELPLDASW
-89 DEIYTA
+89 DTIYTA
-95 GTPSGTG
+95 GTPSGTSG
-102 TDYIDDELPV
+102 DYIDDELPV
-112 YQGETTQSLQDYL
+112 YQGETTQTLQDYL

-137 DRAIATAIVDAVDDT
+137 DRAIATSIVDAVDDT

-157 TVQDILD
+157 PLEDILES
-164 GMGDSDGDIGL
+164 MGD
-175 EEIEAVLKRVQR
+175 EEIDIDEVEAVLKRIQR
-187 FDPVGVAARD
+187 FDPVGVAAKD

-207 QFSAETPFLAQA
+207 QFDKTTPWLEEA
-219 RQIVSDHLD
+219 RLIISDHLD
-228 LLANHDFRSLMRVTR
+228 LLANHDFRTLMRVTR

-282 KHNGRWTVEL
+282 KHNGHWTVEL
-292 NADSIP
+292 NSDSIP
-298 RLKINQQYAAMSGSA
+298 RLQINQHYASMCNNA
-313 RNESDSQFIRSNLQ
+313 RNDGDSQFIRSNLQ
-327 EAKWLI
+327 DAKWLI

-363 YMKPMVLADIAQAVE
+363 YMKPMVLADIAEAVE

-447 MLSEQGSWWPAVP
+447 LLSEQGIMVARRTVAKYRES
-460 LRSIE
+460 LSIPPS
-465 NLYPYR
+465 NQR
-471 RQTSANSWSDPTD
+471 
-484 KEDTMQLNITGQN
+484 KQL
-497 VEITEALREFVN
+497 V
-509 TKFAKLEQYFERINQ
+509 
-524 VYIVLKVE
+524 
-532 KVTQVADATLHVNGG
+532 
-547 ELHASSEGQD
+547 
-557 MYAAI
+557 
-562 DGLIDKLA
+562 
-570 RQLTKHKD
+570 
-578 KLKQH
+578 

>member
-42 ESNPLLEQTDIH
+42 ESNPLLEQIDTH
-54 DEIATQETQDSE
+54 EEIDTRETQDSE
-66 GLDTAEALEQK
+66 TLDTADALEQK
-77 EMPDELPLDASW
+77 EMPEELPLDASW
-89 DEIYTA
+89 DTIYTA
-95 GTPSGTG
+95 GTPSGTSG
-102 TDYIDDELPV
+102 DYIDDELPV
-112 YQGETTQSLQDYL
+112 YQGETTRTLQDYL

-137 DRAIATAIVDAVDDT
+137 DRAIATSIVDAVDET

-157 TVQDILD
+157 PLEDILESI
-164 GMGDSDGDIGL
+164 GD
-175 EEIEAVLKRVQR
+175 EEIDIDEVEAVLKRIQR
-187 FDPVGVAARD
+187 FDPVGVAAKD

-207 QFSAETPFLAQA
+207 QFDKTTPWLEEA
-219 RQIVSDHLD
+219 RLIISDHLD
-228 LLANHDFRSLMRVTR
+228 LLANHDFRTLMRVTR

-282 KHNGRWTVEL
+282 KHNGHWTVEL
-292 NADSIP
+292 NSDSIP
-298 RLKINQQYAAMSGSA
+298 RLQINQHYASMCNNA
-313 RNESDSQFIRSNLQ
+313 RNDGDSQFIRSNLQ
-327 EAKWLI
+327 DAKWLI

-447 MLSEQGSWWPAVP
+447 LLSEQGIMVARRTVAKYRES
-460 LRSIE
+460 LSIPPS
-465 NLYPYR
+465 NQR
-471 RQTSANSWSDPTD
+471 
-484 KEDTMQLNITGQN
+484 KQL
-497 VEITEALREFVN
+497 V
-509 TKFAKLEQYFERINQ
+509 
-524 VYIVLKVE
+524 
-532 KVTQVADATLHVNGG
+532 
-547 ELHASSEGQD
+547 
-557 MYAAI
+557 
-562 DGLIDKLA
+562 
-570 RQLTKHKD
+570 
-578 KLKQH
+578 

>member
-42 ESNPLLEQTDIH
+42 ESNPLLEQIDTH
-54 DEIATQETQDSE
+54 EEIDTRETQDSE
-66 GLDTAEALEQK
+66 TLDTADALEQK
-77 EMPDELPLDASW
+77 EMPEELPLDASW
-89 DEIYTA
+89 DTIYTA
-95 GTPSGTG
+95 GTPSGTSG
-102 TDYIDDELPV
+102 DYSDDELPV
-112 YQGETTQSLQDYL
+112 YQGETTQTLQDYL

-137 DRAIATAIVDAVDDT
+137 DRAIATSIVDAVDET

-157 TVQDILD
+157 PLEDILESI
-164 GMGDSDGDIGL
+164 GD
-175 EEIEAVLKRVQR
+175 EEIDIDEVEAVLKRIQR
-187 FDPVGVAARD
+187 FDPVGVAAKD

-207 QFSAETPFLAQA
+207 QFDKTTPWLEEA
-219 RQIVSDHLD
+219 RLIISDHLD
-228 LLANHDFRSLMRVTR
+228 LLANHDFRTLMRVTR

-282 KHNGRWTVEL
+282 KHNGHWTVEL
-292 NADSIP
+292 NSDSIP
-298 RLKINQQYAAMSGSA
+298 RLQINQHYASMCNNA
-313 RNESDSQFIRSNLQ
+313 RNDGDSQFIRSNLQ
-327 EAKWLI
+327 DAKWLI

-447 MLSEQGSWWPAVP
+447 LLSEQGIMVARRTVAKYRES
-460 LRSIE
+460 LSIPPS
-465 NLYPYR
+465 NQR
-471 RQTSANSWSDPTD
+471 
-484 KEDTMQLNITGQN
+484 KQL
-497 VEITEALREFVN
+497 V
-509 TKFAKLEQYFERINQ
+509 
-524 VYIVLKVE
+524 
-532 KVTQVADATLHVNGG
+532 
-547 ELHASSEGQD
+547 
-557 MYAAI
+557 
-562 DGLIDKLA
+562 
-570 RQLTKHKD
+570 
-578 KLKQH
+578 

>member
-42 ESNPLLEQTDIH
+42 ESNPLLEQIDTH
-54 DEIATQETQDSE
+54 EEIDTRETQDSE
-66 GLDTAEALEQK
+66 TLDTADALEQK
-77 EMPDELPLDASW
+77 EMPEELPLDASW
-89 DEIYTA
+89 DTIYTA
-95 GTPSGTG
+95 GTPSGTSG
-102 TDYIDDELPV
+102 DYIDDELPV
-112 YQGETTQSLQDYL
+112 YQGETTQTLQDYL

-137 DRAIATAIVDAVDDT
+137 DRAIATSIVDAVDDT

-157 TVQDILD
+157 PLEDILES
-164 GMGDSDGDIGL
+164 MGD
-175 EEIEAVLKRVQR
+175 EEIDIDEVEAVLKRIQR
-187 FDPVGVAARD
+187 FDPVGVAAKD

-207 QFSAETPFLAQA
+207 QFDKTTPWLEEA
-219 RQIVSDHLD
+219 RLIISDHLD
-228 LLANHDFRSLMRVTR
+228 LLANHDFRTLMRVTR

-282 KHNGRWTVEL
+282 KHNGHWTVEL
-292 NADSIP
+292 NSDSIP
-298 RLKINQQYAAMSGSA
+298 RLQINQHYASMCNNA
-313 RNESDSQFIRSNLQ
+313 RNDGDSQFIRSNLQ
-327 EAKWLI
+327 DAKWLI

-434 NPAKPLSDSKLTS
+434 NPAKPLS
-447 MLSEQGSWWPAVP
+447 
-460 LRSIE
+460 
-465 NLYPYR
+465 
-471 RQTSANSWSDPTD
+471 
-484 KEDTMQLNITGQN
+484 
-497 VEITEALREFVN
+497 
-509 TKFAKLEQYFERINQ
+509 
-524 VYIVLKVE
+524 
-532 KVTQVADATLHVNGG
+532 
-547 ELHASSEGQD
+547 
-557 MYAAI
+557 
-562 DGLIDKLA
+562 
-570 RQLTKHKD
+570 
-578 KLKQH
+578 

>member
-42 ESNPLLEQTDIH
+42 ESNPLLEQIDTH
-54 DEIATQETQDSE
+54 EEIDTRETQDSE
-66 GLDTAEALEQK
+66 TLDTADALEQK
-77 EMPDELPLDASW
+77 EMPEELPLDASW
-89 DEIYTA
+89 DTIYTA
-95 GTPSGTG
+95 GTPSGTSG
-102 TDYIDDELPV
+102 DYIDDELPV
-112 YQGETTQSLQDYL
+112 YQGETTQTLQDYL

-137 DRAIATAIVDAVDDT
+137 DRAIATSIVDAVDDT

-157 TVQDILD
+157 PLEDILES
-164 GMGDSDGDIGL
+164 MGD
-175 EEIEAVLKRVQR
+175 EEIDIDEVEAVLKRIQR
-187 FDPVGVAARD
+187 FDPVGVAAKD

-207 QFSAETPFLAQA
+207 QFDKTTPWLEEA
-219 RQIVSDHLD
+219 RLIISDHLD
-228 LLANHDFRSLMRVTR
+228 LLANHDFRTLMRVTR

-282 KHNGRWTVEL
+282 KHNGHWTVEL
-292 NADSIP
+292 NSDSIP
-298 RLKINQQYAAMSGSA
+298 RLQINQHYASMCNNA
-313 RNESDSQFIRSNLQ
+313 RNDGDSQFIRSNLQ
-327 EAKWLI
+327 DAKWLI

-424 ALVKKLIAAE
+424 AQVKKLIAAE

-447 MLSEQGSWWPAVP
+447 LLSEQGIMVARRTVAKYRES
-460 LRSIE
+460 LSIPPS
-465 NLYPYR
+465 NQR
-471 RQTSANSWSDPTD
+471 
-484 KEDTMQLNITGQN
+484 KQL
-497 VEITEALREFVN
+497 V
-509 TKFAKLEQYFERINQ
+509 
-524 VYIVLKVE
+524 
-532 KVTQVADATLHVNGG
+532 
-547 ELHASSEGQD
+547 
-557 MYAAI
+557 
-562 DGLIDKLA
+562 
-570 RQLTKHKD
+570 
-578 KLKQH
+578 

>member
-42 ESNPLLEQTDIH
+42 ESNPLLEQIDTH
-54 DEIATQETQDSE
+54 EEIDTRETQDSE
-66 GLDTAEALEQK
+66 TLDTADALEQK
-77 EMPDELPLDASW
+77 EMPEELPLDASW
-89 DEIYTA
+89 DTIYTA
-95 GTPSGTG
+95 GTPSGTSG
-102 TDYIDDELPV
+102 DYIDDELPV
-112 YQGETTQSLQDYL
+112 YQGETTQTLQDYL

-137 DRAIATAIVDAVDDT
+137 DRAIATSIVDAVDET

-157 TVQDILD
+157 PLEDILESI
-164 GMGDSDGDIGL
+164 GD
-175 EEIEAVLKRVQR
+175 EEIDIDEVEAVLKRIQR
-187 FDPVGVAARD
+187 FDPVGVAAKD

-207 QFSAETPFLAQA
+207 QFDKTTPWLEEA
-219 RQIVSDHLD
+219 RLIISDHLD
-228 LLANHDFRSLMRVTR
+228 LLANHDFRTLMRVTR

-282 KHNGRWTVEL
+282 KHNGHWTVEL
-292 NADSIP
+292 NSDSIP
-298 RLKINQQYAAMSGSA
+298 RLQINQHYASMCNNA
-313 RNESDSQFIRSNLQ
+313 RNDGDSQFIRSNLQ
-327 EAKWLI
+327 DAKWLT

-447 MLSEQGSWWPAVP
+447 LLSEQGIMVARRTVAKYRES
-460 LRSIE
+460 LSIPPS
-465 NLYPYR
+465 NQR
-471 RQTSANSWSDPTD
+471 
-484 KEDTMQLNITGQN
+484 KQL
-497 VEITEALREFVN
+497 V
-509 TKFAKLEQYFERINQ
+509 
-524 VYIVLKVE
+524 
-532 KVTQVADATLHVNGG
+532 
-547 ELHASSEGQD
+547 
-557 MYAAI
+557 
-562 DGLIDKLA
+562 
-570 RQLTKHKD
+570 
-578 KLKQH
+578 

>member
-42 ESNPLLEQTDIH
+42 ESNPLLEQIDTH
-54 DEIATQETQDSE
+54 EEIDTRETQDSE
-66 GLDTAEALEQK
+66 TLDTADALEQK
-77 EMPDELPLDASW
+77 EMPEELPLDASW
-89 DEIYTA
+89 DTIYTA
-95 GTPSGTG
+95 GTPSGTSG
-102 TDYIDDELPV
+102 DYIDDELPV
-112 YQGETTQSLQDYL
+112 YQGETTQTLQDYL

-137 DRAIATAIVDAVDDT
+137 DRAIANSIVDAVDDT

-157 TVQDILD
+157 PLEDILES
-164 GMGDSDGDIGL
+164 MGD
-175 EEIEAVLKRVQR
+175 EEIDIDEVEAVLKRIQR
-187 FDPVGVAARD
+187 FDPVGVAAKD

-207 QFSAETPFLAQA
+207 QFDKTTPWLEEA
-219 RQIVSDHLD
+219 RLIISDHLD
-228 LLANHDFRSLMRVTR
+228 LLANHDFRTLMRVTR

-282 KHNGRWTVEL
+282 KHNGHWTVEL
-292 NADSIP
+292 NSDSIP
-298 RLKINQQYAAMSGSA
+298 RLQINQHYASMCNNA
-313 RNESDSQFIRSNLQ
+313 RNDGDSQFIRSNLQ
-327 EAKWLI
+327 DAKWLI

-447 MLSEQGSWWPAVP
+447 LLSEQGIMVARRTVAKYRES
-460 LRSIE
+460 LSIPPS
-465 NLYPYR
+465 NQR
-471 RQTSANSWSDPTD
+471 
-484 KEDTMQLNITGQN
+484 KQL
-497 VEITEALREFVN
+497 V
-509 TKFAKLEQYFERINQ
+509 
-524 VYIVLKVE
+524 
-532 KVTQVADATLHVNGG
+532 
-547 ELHASSEGQD
+547 
-557 MYAAI
+557 
-562 DGLIDKLA
+562 
-570 RQLTKHKD
+570 
-578 KLKQH
+578 

>member
-42 ESNPLLEQTDIH
+42 ESNPLLEQIDTH
-54 DEIATQETQDSE
+54 EEIDTRETQDSE
-66 GLDTAEALEQK
+66 TLDTADALEQK
-77 EMPDELPLDASW
+77 EMPEELPLDASW
-89 DEIYTA
+89 DTIYTA
-95 GTPSGTG
+95 GTPSGTSG
-102 TDYIDDELPV
+102 DYIDDELPV
-112 YQGETTQSLQDYL
+112 YQGETTQTLQDYL

-137 DRAIATAIVDAVDDT
+137 DRAIATSIVDAVDDT

-157 TVQDILD
+157 PLEDILES
-164 GMGDSDGDIGL
+164 MGD
-175 EEIEAVLKRVQR
+175 EEIDIDEVEAVLKRIQR
-187 FDPVGVAARD
+187 FDPVGVAAKD

-207 QFSAETPFLAQA
+207 QFDKTTPWLEEA
-219 RQIVSDHLD
+219 RLIISDHLD
-228 LLANHDFRSLMRVTR
+228 LLANHDFRTLMRVTR

-282 KHNGRWTVEL
+282 KHNGHWTVEL
-292 NADSIP
+292 NSDSIP
-298 RLKINQQYAAMSGSA
+298 RLQINQHYASMCNNA
-313 RNESDSQFIRSNLQ
+313 RNDGDSQFIRSNLQ
-327 EAKWLI
+327 DAKWLI

-414 GGEASSTAIR
+414 GGEASSKAIR

-447 MLSEQGSWWPAVP
+447 LLSEQGIMVARRTVAKYRES
-460 LRSIE
+460 LSIPPS
-465 NLYPYR
+465 NQR
-471 RQTSANSWSDPTD
+471 
-484 KEDTMQLNITGQN
+484 KQL
-497 VEITEALREFVN
+497 V
-509 TKFAKLEQYFERINQ
+509 
-524 VYIVLKVE
+524 
-532 KVTQVADATLHVNGG
+532 
-547 ELHASSEGQD
+547 
-557 MYAAI
+557 
-562 DGLIDKLA
+562 
-570 RQLTKHKD
+570 
-578 KLKQH
+578 

>member
-42 ESNPLLEQTDIH
+42 ESNPLLEQIDTH
-54 DEIATQETQDSE
+54 EEIDTRETQDSE
-66 GLDTAEALEQK
+66 TLDTADALEQK
-77 EMPDELPLDASW
+77 EMPEELPLDASW
-89 DEIYTA
+89 DTIYTA
-95 GTPSGTG
+95 GTPSGTSG
-102 TDYIDDELPV
+102 DYIDDELPV
-112 YQGETTQSLQDYL
+112 YQGETTQTLQDYL

-137 DRAIATAIVDAVDDT
+137 DRAIATSIVDAVDDT

-157 TVQDILD
+157 PLEDILES
-164 GMGDSDGDIGL
+164 MGD
-175 EEIEAVLKRVQR
+175 EEIDIDEVEAVLKQIQR
-187 FDPVGVAARD
+187 FDPVGVAAKD

-207 QFSAETPFLAQA
+207 QFDKTTPWLEEA
-219 RQIVSDHLD
+219 RLIISDHLD
-228 LLANHDFRSLMRVTR
+228 LLANHDFRTLMRVTR

-282 KHNGRWTVEL
+282 KHNGHWTVEL
-292 NADSIP
+292 NSDSIP
-298 RLKINQQYAAMSGSA
+298 RLQINQHYASMCNNA
-313 RNESDSQFIRSNLQ
+313 RNDGDSQFIRSNLQ
-327 EAKWLI
+327 DAKWLI

-399 FELKYFFSSHVNTEG
+399 FELKYFPVTS
-414 GGEASSTAIR
+414 IPR
-424 ALVKKLIAAE
+424 AA
-434 NPAKPLSDSKLTS
+434 
-447 MLSEQGSWWPAVP
+447 
-460 LRSIE
+460 
-465 NLYPYR
+465 
-471 RQTSANSWSDPTD
+471 
-484 KEDTMQLNITGQN
+484 
-497 VEITEALREFVN
+497 
-509 TKFAKLEQYFERINQ
+509 AKLPPRRFVRW
-524 VYIVLKVE
+524 
-532 KVTQVADATLHVNGG
+532 
-547 ELHASSEGQD
+547 
-557 MYAAI
+557 
-562 DGLIDKLA
+562 
-570 RQLTKHKD
+570 
-578 KLKQH
+578 

>member
-42 ESNPLLEQTDIH
+42 ESNPLLEQIDTH
-54 DEIATQETQDSE
+54 EEIDTRETQDSE
-66 GLDTAEALEQK
+66 TLDTADALEQK
-77 EMPDELPLDASW
+77 EMPEELPLDASW
-89 DEIYTA
+89 DTIYTA
-95 GTPSGTG
+95 GTPSGTSG
-102 TDYIDDELPV
+102 DYIDDELPV
-112 YQGETTQSLQDYL
+112 YQGETTQTLQDYL

-137 DRAIATAIVDAVDDT
+137 DRAIATSIVDAVDDT

-157 TVQDILD
+157 PLEDILES
-164 GMGDSDGDIGL
+164 MGD
-175 EEIEAVLKRVQR
+175 EEIDIDEVESVLKRIQR
-187 FDPVGVAARD
+187 FDPVGVAAKD

-207 QFSAETPFLAQA
+207 QFDKTTPWLEEA
-219 RQIVSDHLD
+219 RLIISDHLD
-228 LLANHDFRSLMRVTR
+228 LLANHDFRTLMRVTR

-282 KHNGRWTVEL
+282 KHNGHWTVEL
-292 NADSIP
+292 NSDSIP
-298 RLKINQQYAAMSGSA
+298 RLQINQHYASMCNNA
-313 RNESDSQFIRSNLQ
+313 RNDGDSQFIRSNLQ
-327 EAKWLI
+327 DAKWLI

-447 MLSEQGSWWPAVP
+447 LLSEQGIMVARRTVAKYRES
-460 LRSIE
+460 LSIPPS
-465 NLYPYR
+465 NQR
-471 RQTSANSWSDPTD
+471 
-484 KEDTMQLNITGQN
+484 KQL
-497 VEITEALREFVN
+497 V
-509 TKFAKLEQYFERINQ
+509 
-524 VYIVLKVE
+524 
-532 KVTQVADATLHVNGG
+532 
-547 ELHASSEGQD
+547 
-557 MYAAI
+557 
-562 DGLIDKLA
+562 
-570 RQLTKHKD
+570 
-578 KLKQH
+578 